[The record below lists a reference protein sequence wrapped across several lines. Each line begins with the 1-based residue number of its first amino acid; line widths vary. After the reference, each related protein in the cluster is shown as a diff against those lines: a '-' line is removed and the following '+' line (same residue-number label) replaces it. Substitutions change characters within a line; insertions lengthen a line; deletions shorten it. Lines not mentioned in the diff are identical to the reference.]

1 GERIPGIERHSLMV
15 NGEQQME
22 KSGRYDR
29 ILKPQLQLIRGLFLT
44 RIISCLGAN
53 HELLVALLLRVHTDR
68 SVAGNAFRREWLVTD
83 GVLAANVVRHRAA
96 DFIHLIQALWE
107 ECDSTSALGNHLQG
121 TARGALFLLPQ

>member
-1 GERIPGIERHSLMV
+1 MQGHGMPLFRLGCIAGSPPGNVTQELGERIPGIERHSLMV

-83 GVLAANVVRHRAA
+83 
-96 DFIHLIQALWE
+96 
-107 ECDSTSALGNHLQG
+107 
-121 TARGALFLLPQ
+121 